1 MMSHPTNTV
10 SDPRHG
16 LRAVSVTPVL
26 LAMSSIALIALLLS
40 LPALLNGYPILFP
53 DTLDYLQG
61 GRSLRLALEAGH
73 NLGNYSIRSV
83 AYSVFVYLFYWDWSV
98 WPVVFAQAVIVAWT
112 LYLCTRVV
120 LGESGIFRNYLVM
133 GTAVAVGSAASWYA
147 SFLMPDVFAG
157 VMLLCVFLLAFGRD
171 RLTWGEL
178 AGVIITLM
186 AAASFHTSHW

>member
-53 DTLDYLQG
+53 DTLDYMQG
-61 GRSLRLALEAGH
+61 GRSLRLSLEAGE

-83 AYSVFVYLFYWDWSV
+83 AYSVFVYLLYWDW
-98 WPVVFAQAVIVAWT
+98 IGT
-112 LYLCTRVV
+112 GR
-120 LGESGIFRNYLVM
+120 SGR
-133 GTAVAVGSAASWYA
+133 
-147 SFLMPDVFAG
+147 SFSL
-157 VMLLCVFLLAFGRD
+157 RQ
-171 RLTWGEL
+171 
-178 AGVIITLM
+178 
-186 AAASFHTSHW
+186 